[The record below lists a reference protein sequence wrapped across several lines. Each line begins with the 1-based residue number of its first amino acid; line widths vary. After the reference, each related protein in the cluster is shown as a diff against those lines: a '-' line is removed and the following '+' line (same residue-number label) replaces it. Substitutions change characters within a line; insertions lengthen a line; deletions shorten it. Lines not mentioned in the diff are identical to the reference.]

1 MHPVVYNKLQLT
13 NKITNRN
20 DGELVTV

>member
-13 NKITNRN
+13 NKITKKN
-20 DGELVTV
+20 DGETV